1 VLPLPPEREDQL
13 GEEAEARRRLGE
25 RPETEPL
32 PPSAQTIGAVVVTFN
47 DAHHIAPTLRGLL
60 AASAQVVVADLGSKD
75 RTRETIAE
83 RFPAV
88 RVVEL
93 PLEAGFGAAFNEGAR
108 LLDQPLLLLQHGDA
122 RLRPGALEQ
131 LYESVSDSRR
141 RVACCAPRLVA
152 PHGVVELSAGFKPT
166 RIWRWRAAWSQLVPR
181 SKLLRPR
188 RKPKRVAYFAPTV
201 RTDVDW
207 VSGAAM
213 LVRRDAFTQ
222 VGGMDEDYFLLYV
235 DVDFCLRL
243 RSAGWTVTYE
253 PRARAIHLDRVDE
266 NVRSQWAARRRFA
279 RRYGLVGRLLGRS

>member
-1 VLPLPPEREDQL
+1 MLSLPPEREDQL

-25 RPETEPL
+25 RPAAEPL
-32 PPSAQTIGAVVVTFN
+32 PPSAETIGAVVVTFN
-47 DAHHIAPTLRGLL
+47 DARHIAPTLRGLV
-60 AASAQVVVADLGSKD
+60 ATTAQVVVADLGSKD
-75 RTRETIAE
+75 RTRETVAE

-93 PLEAGFGAAFNEGAR
+93 PLEAGFGAAANEGAR

-166 RIWRWRAAWSQLVPR
+166 RVWRWRAAWSQLVPR
-181 SKLLRPR
+181 SRLLRPR

-213 LVRRDAFTQ
+213 LVRRDAFAQ
-222 VGGMDEDYFLLYV
+222 VGGMDEDFFLLYG

-243 RSAGWTVTYE
+243 RRAGWTVTYE

-266 NVRSQWAARRRFA
+266 NVRSQWAAKRRFE

>member
-1 VLPLPPEREDQL
+1 V
-13 GEEAEARRRLGE
+13 A
-25 RPETEPL
+25 T
-32 PPSAQTIGAVVVTFN
+32 T
-47 DAHHIAPTLRGLL
+47 
-60 AASAQVVVADLGSKD
+60 AQVVVADLGSKD
-75 RTRETIAE
+75 RTRETVAE

-93 PLEAGFGAAFNEGAR
+93 PLEAGFGAAANEGAR

-166 RIWRWRAAWSQLVPR
+166 RVWRWRAAWSQLVPR
-181 SKLLRPR
+181 SRLLRPR

-213 LVRRDAFTQ
+213 LVRRDAFAQ
-222 VGGMDEDYFLLYV
+222 VGGMDEDFFLLYG

-243 RSAGWTVTYE
+243 RRAGWTVTYE

-266 NVRSQWAARRRFA
+266 NVRSQWAAKRRFE